1 MRQLVG
7 TFFIKHRGVTEEVYL
22 SELVQCNECQRMVP
36 IGIEVFT
43 VKKEGKSKTVMK
55 HARYC
60 RAHGLEYQ
68 MRCRPA
74 G

>member
-1 MRQLVG
+1 MRQLIG
-7 TFFIKHRGVTEEVYL
+7 KFPIKHRGVVEEVYL
-22 SELVQCNECQRMVP
+22 SELVHCNECQRMVP
-36 IGIEVFT
+36 VGIEVFT
-43 VKKEGKSKTVMK
+43 VKKVGKLDKVMK